1 MLLRVQG
8 CSLGMRVLTGA
19 WGSPISWLTVYRNAF
34 GPGWE
39 QVSPPRHS
47 GIHSRMHWAP
57 GSGMDEGLDMEAP
70 TEYTW
75 SCQPRERSCCRALP
89 RDSADPASPLQH
101 PCPDPGQSQSPPHTH
116 HAMQLLLRPGCVMSG
131 QSEPREPESTEVV
144 ESGTDQGSNHPAML
158 HHPIRLCLQNTNSE
172 IKLLRW
178 QQQSINPKCGPL
190 LKWGHCATELEADLD
205 YRPSALCQDEG
216 YSYDKIDQVLTLVE
230 FTF

>member
-57 GSGMDEGLDMEAP
+57 GSGMDEGLDVEAP
-70 TEYTW
+70 TECTW

-131 QSEPREPESTEVV
+131 QSGTQGARKHRGGGKWDWPR
-144 ESGTDQGSNHPAML
+144 
-158 HHPIRLCLQNTNSE
+158 LQPPCHT
-172 IKLLRW
+172 
-178 QQQSINPKCGPL
+178 
-190 LKWGHCATELEADLD
+190 
-205 YRPSALCQDEG
+205 PSSHQTLPTKHKFR
-216 YSYDKIDQVLTLVE
+216 DKIIKMTTAE
-230 FTF
+230 H